1 MTSRGRHLEI
11 KSVTAAASAAAAAV
25 NPNVTMGVCIMMFEK
40 FRISINI
47 YCSHVKELDITR
59 LVEIIL
65 KLTDVY

>member
-40 FRISINI
+40 FRISIN
-47 YCSHVKELDITR
+47 CSHLKELDITR
-59 LVEIIL
+59 LVEM

>member
-11 KSVTAAASAAAAAV
+11 KSVKAAASAAAAAV

-40 FRISINI
+40 FRISIN
-47 YCSHVKELDITR
+47 CSHLKELDITR

>member
-11 KSVTAAASAAAAAV
+11 KSVTAAASAAAV
-25 NPNVTMGVCIMMFEK
+25 NPNVTMGVCMFEK
-40 FRISINI
+40 FRISIN
-47 YCSHVKELDITR
+47 CSHLKELDITR